1 MLDTRP
7 ALHRV
12 IDLQKVISD
21 CFMVTQDN
29 RALNP
34 PPIVETYSITP
45 LMMLPSFRM
54 SKDFFSRTL
63 NVEKRRSILFEDAD
77 YQVSD
82 PTDLGENL
90 DYNLFNIITDIVR
103 KCWRAKV

>member
-29 RALNP
+29 RA
-34 PPIVETYSITP
+34 PIVGPYSITP
-45 LMMLPSFRM
+45 WMMLPSFRM
-54 SKDFFSRTL
+54 SNESFFQTL
-63 NVEKRRSILFEDAD
+63 NIEQRTERRSIRFEDAD
-77 YQVSD
+77 NQVSD

-90 DYNLFNIITDIVR
+90 DYNLFNIITDIVC
-103 KCWRAKV
+103 KCWRAEI